1 MIGKPPAR
9 VSVIGTLAMMTGMFG
24 MIGGMVTLLLT
35 LLLSFLQFDL
45 FGFSPSN
52 SVAVGLGVLLGLVLM
67 ILGILWMVAG
77 AGLLRGRRLGFEW

>member
-52 SVAVGLGVLLGLVLM
+52 RVAVGVGSCSGLS
-67 ILGILWMVAG
+67 
-77 AGLLRGRRLGFEW
+77 